1 MHPKGTSSPLV
12 RAHSH
17 GDRGNEGVCMNEL
30 YELPDGW
37 EWKNLNDVCIKITD
51 GAHKSPKTI
60 ENGYP
65 YITVKD
71 VDSTG
76 KIDFDNCKLISDV
89 DFKLLTKANCM
100 PFNGDILF
108 SKDGTVG
115 KVALVNYDT
124 AFVVLSSLAILRPS
138 EFILS
143 VYLKY
148 FLQSPLFMEKA
159 IKSKTGAAI
168 KRVVLRTIKEFDIP
182 LPPLQEQKRIVSK
195 LDTLFEKIDKAIVLH
210 QKNMDEADVFMG
222 SILNEVF
229 GNKIYG
235 LGGEALED
243 LCELI
248 VDCEHK
254 TAPTQET
261 GYPSIRTPNIGKGF
275 LILDNVN
282 RVSKETYNEWTKRAI
297 PQENDL
303 ILAREAP
310 AGNVAVI
317 PKNLKVCLGQRT
329 VLLRPKKD
337 KFNSNY
343 LAFLLLS
350 KDVQQQLLAHSRGA
364 TVSHINMKDIRA
376 FKIYNLLSLSEQQKT
391 VIYLDKISEKTEKV
405 KQVQKEKMESLKA
418 LKASILDRAFRGEL

>member
-1 MHPKGTSSPLV
+1 MMS
-12 RAHSH
+12 
-17 GDRGNEGVCMNEL
+17 EL

-37 EWKNLNDVCIKITD
+37 EWEKLGFLTKTTSGGTPKRNEKSYWNGNIGWLKSGELNDGYITKVDEFITD
-51 GAHKSPKTI
+51 KGLEKSSAKIFPRGTLLIAMYGATVGRLGILDI
-60 ENGYP
+60 ETTTNQAICGILNDKNTFEMRYMFF
-65 YITVKD
+65 YLRSIRDKMLL
-71 VDSTG
+71 DSTG
-76 KIDFDNCKLISDV
+76 GAQPN
-89 DFKLLTKANCM
+89 
-100 PFNGDILF
+100 
-108 SKDGTVG
+108 
-115 KVALVNYDT
+115 
-124 AFVVLSSLAILRPS
+124 LSQT
-138 EFILS
+138 
-143 VYLKY
+143 Y
-148 FLQSPLFMEKA
+148 
-159 IKSKTGAAI
+159 IKN
-168 KRVVLRTIKEFDIP
+168 LDIP
-182 LPPLQEQKRIVSK
+182 LPPLPEQKRIVSK
-195 LDTLFEKIDKAIVLH
+195 LDTLFEKIDKAIALH
-210 QKNMDEADVFMG
+210 QKNMDEADVFIG
-222 SILNEVF
+222 SVLNEVF

-282 RVSKETYNEWTKRAI
+282 RVSEKTYNEWTKRAI

-317 PKNLKVCLGQRT
+317 SKKLKVCLGQRT

-350 KDVQQQLLAHSRGA
+350 KDVQQQLLAHTRGA
-364 TVSHINMKDIRA
+364 TVAHINMKDIRA
-376 FKIYNLLSLSEQQKT
+376 FKIYNPLSLSEQQKT
-391 VIYLDKISEKTEKV
+391 VTYLDKLSEKAEKV
-405 KQVQKEKMESLKA
+405 KSVQKEKMKSLKA
-418 LKASILDRAFRGEL
+418 LKASLLDRAFRGKL